1 MGELALDQVAS
12 TQVGGPQLGRG
23 GASVEEATRGTKG
36 AAVAEATR
44 LWMSRANNL
53 LLRRR
58 CRRRLI
64 LLVVLLLFV
73 FYFLNFIVVL
83 VFIVR
88 QQVRRVAIVVVLSIS
103 APALAPIGFQWP
115 LQACHRWQQ
124 RCCIPLT
131 LRHSQRRH
139 H

>member
-1 MGELALDQVAS
+1 
-12 TQVGGPQLGRG
+12 
-23 GASVEEATRGTKG
+23 
-36 AAVAEATR
+36 
-44 LWMSRANNL
+44 MSRANNL
-53 LLRRR
+53 LLLLRR
-58 CRRRLI
+58 RRRLI

-83 VFIVR
+83 V
-88 QQVRRVAIVVVLSIS
+88 RRVTIVVVLSIS

-131 LRHSQRRH
+131 LRPSQRRH